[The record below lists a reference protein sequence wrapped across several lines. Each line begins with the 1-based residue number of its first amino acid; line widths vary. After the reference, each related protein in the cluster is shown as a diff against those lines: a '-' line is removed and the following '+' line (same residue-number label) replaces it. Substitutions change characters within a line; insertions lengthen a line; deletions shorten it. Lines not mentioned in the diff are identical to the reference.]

1 MTTLRVEVPKVF
13 EPLLAPSRYKA
24 AHGGRGS
31 GKSHFFA
38 ERLVLTSIKN
48 QGYRAAC
55 IREVQRTLQ
64 QSVKRLIE
72 DKIEA
77 FGLGAAFEIQESQI
91 RTPGDGLI
99 IFQGMQNH
107 TADSI
112 KSLEG
117 FDLAYV
123 EEAQSLSQRS
133 MDLLRPTI
141 RKEGSEL
148 WFAWNP
154 RLDTDAV
161 DMFFRGG
168 KPPDNAVVVEANW
181 SDNPFFPEVLREEM
195 EYDYQR
201 DPEKADHI
209 WNGGY
214 EVITEGSYFARL
226 LSQSEKAGRI
236 GNFPYDPAL
245 PVITAWDIGVDDHT
259 AVWFLQENGRQVRAI
274 GYYETSGDGAEQ
286 IIIDAMPEVLVDRV
300 KRSRGL
306 AALERK
312 PYRRF
317 SKHHLPHDVKV
328 REWGAGAKSR
338 QQTLR
343 ELGVNP
349 IFVGV
354 AQKPEERINAV
365 RSLLPS
371 LYFNKETTGLG
382 RKRLRNYR
390 RRWSESL
397 QTFQGPLH
405 DDNSHGADALGEFA
419 VNCSIRAYDPEPERP
434 KRDRY
439 DNAFDDYEED
449 GSWMT
454 A

>member
-1 MTTLRVEVPKVF
+1 MTTLRVETPKVF
-13 EPLLAPSRYKA
+13 QPLLAPARYKA

-38 ERLVLTSIKN
+38 EQLVLTSIKN

-55 IREVQRTLQ
+55 IREVQRTLG

-72 DKIEA
+72 DKIEK
-77 FGLGAAFEIQESQI
+77 FGLGPAFEVQESQI

-141 RKEGSEL
+141 RKEGSQL

-161 DMFFRGG
+161 DVFFRGR
-168 KPPDNAVVVEANW
+168 KPPESAVVVEANW
-181 SDNPFFPEVLREEM
+181 QDNPYLPNVLLEEM
-195 EYDYQR
+195 RHDFDR
-201 DPEKADHI
+201 DPEKAEHI

-226 LSQSEKAGRI
+226 LVKAERDGRI
-236 GNFPYDPAL
+236 GDFPYDPAL

-259 AVWFLQENGRQVRAI
+259 AIWFLQENGRQVRVI
-274 GYYETSGDGAEQ
+274 DYYEVSGDGAEQ
-286 IIIDAMPEVLVDRV
+286 IVFDAMPESLANRK
-300 KRSRGL
+300 KRREGL

-312 PYRRF
+312 ARYRF
-317 SKHHLPHDVKV
+317 SKHHFPHDVKV

-343 ELGVNP
+343 EIGVKP

-354 AQKPEERINAV
+354 AQRPEERINAV
-365 RSLLPS
+365 RALFPVLR
-371 LYFNKETTGLG
+371 FNRETTHQGL
-382 RKRLRNYR
+382 KRLRNYR
-390 RRWSESL
+390 RKWSESM

-419 VNCSIRAYDPEPERP
+419 VNCSIRAYDPEPEKP

-439 DNAFDDYEED
+439 DDAFDDED
-449 GSWMT
+449 EGSWMT